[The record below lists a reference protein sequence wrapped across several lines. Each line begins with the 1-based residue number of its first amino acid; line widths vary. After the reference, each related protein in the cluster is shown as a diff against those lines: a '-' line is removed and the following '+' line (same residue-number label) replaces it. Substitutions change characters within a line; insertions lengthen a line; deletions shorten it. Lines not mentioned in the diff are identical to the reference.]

1 MHTIEHVLES
11 TEQLPPAPQVLSELL
26 TVLSDL
32 EADSSRAVDLITFD
46 PGLTAKVLQISN
58 SAMLGRGKPIDDVA
72 EAVNR
77 LGFQTVYRIVAS
89 ASAGQILRPA
99 RGNHGVDPDAFWKHS
114 VMTAFAAQII
124 AHDSTEDGNLLFTA
138 GLLHDMGK
146 VILADAFKEN
156 YAAVIAKAG
165 TNTPTAIEMER
176 ATFGLN
182 HAEVG
187 ARLLA
192 RWKFSAPIIS
202 SVWFHHAPAA
212 AGPMQRFAACVNLA
226 DALAHSIEL
235 HAPVETTGRPGLE
248 DSLKVL
254 ECAVDDLAG
263 YQDQIRENM
272 QFVEALCR

>member
-1 MHTIEHVLES
+1 MNSIETILE
-11 TEQLPPAPQVLSELL
+11 TKEQLPPAPQVLGELL

-32 EADSSRAVDLITFD
+32 EADTTRVVDLITFD
-46 PGLTAKVLQISN
+46 PGLTAKLLQTSN
-58 SAMLGRGKPIDDVA
+58 SALLGRGKPIDDVA

-99 RGNHGVDPDAFWKHS
+99 KGNYGIDPGVFWKHS

-124 AHDSTEDGNLLFTA
+124 ARDSTEDGNLLFTA

-146 VILADAFKEN
+146 VILANAFKED
-156 YAAVIAKAG
+156 YAALMARAG
-165 TNTPTAIEMER
+165 ANSPA
-176 ATFGLN
+176 ATEAEKGAYGLN

-187 ARLLA
+187 GRLMA

-202 SVWFHHAPAA
+202 SVWFHHDPVA
-212 AGPMQRFAACVNLA
+212 AGPMQRYAACVNLA

-235 HAPVETTGRPGLE
+235 NAPIESNGRPGFE
-248 DSLKVL
+248 DALKILQRTV
-254 ECAVDDLAG
+254 EDLAG
-263 YQDQIRENM
+263 YQGQIHENM

>member
-1 MHTIEHVLES
+1 
-11 TEQLPPAPQVLSELL
+11 
-26 TVLSDL
+26 
-32 EADSSRAVDLITFD
+32 
-46 PGLTAKVLQISN
+46 VLQTSN

-99 RGNHGVDPDAFWKHS
+99 KGNHGVDPDVFWKHS

-124 AHDSTEDGNLLFTA
+124 ARDSNEDANLLFTA
-138 GLLHDMGK
+138 GLLHDLGK
-146 VILADAFKEN
+146 VILANAYKEN
-156 YAAVIAKAG
+156 YAAVIAQAGANSPAATESEKA
-165 TNTPTAIEMER
+165 TY
-176 ATFGLN
+176 GLN

-187 ARLLA
+187 GRLMA

-202 SVWFHHAPAA
+202 SVWFHHDPVA
-212 AGPMQRFAACVNLA
+212 AGPMQRYASCVNLA

-235 HAPVETTGRPGLE
+235 NAPVEPNSRPGLE
-248 DSLKVL
+248 VSLKTL
-254 ECAVDDLAG
+254 ERSVDDLAS
-263 YQDQIRENM
+263 YQGQIHENM